1 MIESI
6 REKNESFK
14 DLRLRLRQNSRQSLI
29 ELDNILSSVQ
39 DKKAFVFLMDAYE
52 TEKEITRE
60 ILEQM
65 LETSISINADIISVL
80 EGSEKM
86 KISDIFNEIF
96 SGRNAKSL
104 ILAAIVIGVLISVAS
119 NEELANKLID
129 ATISVK
135 ESK

>member
-65 LETSISINADIISVL
+65 LETSLSINADIISVL